1 MNALLTLVFASLK
14 GRLFATVVSILAVA
28 VALAVVAVTGI
39 VSFAIAKQAF
49 ESGRKYPFIV
59 AAEGASE
66 TQIILSTIFHIDKP
80 RGKIPFETYETLK
93 KDPRVTAAFPIA
105 AADSVGVFPIIG
117 TDGAFV
123 ADFGVGYRG
132 DITLTDPH
140 DAVLGAT
147 VARNLL
153 MDIGSTFTGT
163 HGMGGSAD
171 EAHEH
176 ADWVYTV
183 KGILDPT
190 GGPQDAAVYTSYKAV
205 WGIHGGGEDQ
215 GHKGHK
221 GHKGQGEEEKK
232 HCGRHDH
239 HDHKHEH
246 AAHDPVHSVHD
257 VHSVQPTDDGGHA
270 TEDHDRYHLSDGMLT
285 AVVARTA
292 NPVQVFEL
300 QQEYSRP
307 GLTAV
312 NTAGAVRSFQ
322 RYFNTAGLVAAFF
335 AGLTLLIAAA
345 LILAIT
351 LMALESRR
359 RELALLRILGI
370 GRGMIAFLIMLETLI
385 VTVAGVAVGFLLGHG
400 LPALFPKEIGA
411 LIGAAVEPWHIGANE
426 FPALIGALILGQL
439 VAFVAML
446 RAYRMNL
453 VEESSKN

>member
-1 MNALLTLVFASLK
+1 MRKMNAFFTLVIASLK
-14 GRLFATVVSILAVA
+14 GRLFATVVSVLAVA

-49 ESGRKYPFIV
+49 ESGRKYPLIV

-93 KDPRVTAAFPIA
+93 KDPRVTAAFPVA

-117 TDGAFV
+117 TNGDFLKDLGAT
-123 ADFGVGYRG
+123 YRG
-132 DITLTDPH
+132 DIALADSH

-147 VARNLL
+147 VARQLL
-153 MDIGSTFTGT
+153 MDIGAQFTGT

-171 EAHEH
+171 AAHEH
-176 ADWVYTV
+176 ADHTYVV
-183 KGILDPT
+183 KGVLDPT
-190 GGPQDAAVYTSYKAV
+190 GGPEDAAVYTSYKAV
-205 WGIHGGGEDQ
+205 WEIHGGK

-221 GHKGQGEEEKK
+221 GHKGQGEEEEE
-232 HCGRHDH
+232 HEDHEDHEDH
-239 HDHKHEH
+239 HDHEADH
-246 AAHDPVHSVHD
+246 
-257 VHSVQPTDDGGHA
+257 
-270 TEDHDRYHLSDGMLT
+270 DHDRYHLSDGMLT
-285 AVVARTA
+285 AVLARTG

-322 RYFNTAGLVAAFF
+322 KYFNTAGLVATFF

-351 LMALESRR
+351 LMALDARR

-370 GRGMIAFLIMLETLI
+370 GRGTIALLIMLETLI
-385 VTVAGVAVGFLLGHG
+385 VTVAGVVLGFLLGH
-400 LPALFPKEIGA
+400 LIPALFADRIGV
-411 LIGAAVEPWHIGANE
+411 LIGASIEPWHIGANE
-426 FPALIGALILGQL
+426 PAALLGALLLGQVVALI
-439 VAFVAML
+439 AML

-453 VEESSKN
+453 VEESAKN

>member
-1 MNALLTLVFASLK
+1 MRKMHALLTLIFASLR
-14 GRLFATVVSILAVA
+14 GRLFATTVSILAVA

-49 ESGRKYPFIV
+49 ESGRKYPLIV
-59 AAEGASE
+59 AAEGSSE

-93 KDPRVTAAFPIA
+93 KDPRVTAVFPIA

-123 ADFGVGYRG
+123 ADLGVGYRG
-132 DITLTDPH
+132 DIALADPH

-147 VARNLL
+147 VARQLL
-153 MDIGSTFTGT
+153 MDVGTEFTGT

-176 ADWVYTV
+176 ADHTYIV

-190 GGPQDAAVYTSYKAV
+190 GGPEDAAVYTSYKAV
-205 WGIHGGGEDQ
+205 WEIHGEK
-215 GHKGHK
+215 GHKGHE
-221 GHKGQGEEEKK
+221 GHKGQGEEKED
-232 HCGRHDH
+232 HDAH
-239 HDHKHEH
+239 HDHV
-246 AAHDPVHSVHD
+246 PSVPESDH
-257 VHSVQPTDDGGHA
+257 
-270 TEDHDRYHLSDGMLT
+270 DHDRYHLSDGMLT
-285 AVVARTA
+285 AVLARTG
-292 NPVQVFEL
+292 NPVQVFDL
-300 QQEYSRP
+300 QQEYSKP

-322 RYFNTAGLVAAFF
+322 KYFNTAGLVATFF

-351 LMALESRR
+351 LMALDARR

-370 GRGMIAFLIMLETLI
+370 GRGMIAVLIMLETLI
-385 VTVAGVAVGFLLGHG
+385 VTVTGVVIGFLLGHG
-400 LPALFPKEIGA
+400 IPSLFAADISRWVGA
-411 LIGAAVEPWHIGANE
+411 SVEPWHIGANE
-426 FPALIGALILGQL
+426 LPAIIGALLLGQA
-439 VAFVAML
+439 VALIAML
-446 RAYRMNL
+446 RAYRMDL
-453 VEESSKN
+453 VEESGKN

>member
-1 MNALLTLVFASLK
+1 MRKMNAFFTLVFASLK
-14 GRLFATVVSILAVA
+14 GRFFATTVSVFAVA

-49 ESGRKYPFIV
+49 ESGRKYPLIV

-105 AADSVGVFPIIG
+105 AADSLGVFPIIG
-117 TDGAFV
+117 TNGDFLKDLGAT
-123 ADFGVGYRG
+123 YRG
-132 DITLTDPH
+132 DIALADSH

-147 VARNLL
+147 VARQLL
-153 MDIGSTFTGT
+153 MNIGAEFTGT

-176 ADWVYTV
+176 GGHIYVV

-190 GGPQDAAVYTSYKAV
+190 GGPEDAAVYTSYKAV
-205 WGIHGGGEDQ
+205 WAI
-215 GHKGHK
+215 
-221 GHKGQGEEEKK
+221 
-232 HCGRHDH
+232 
-239 HDHKHEH
+239 
-246 AAHDPVHSVHD
+246 HSVHE
-257 VHSVQPTDDGGHA
+257 VHAVQHA
-270 TEDHDRYHLSDGMLT
+270 DEHGEDHHDHDRYHLSDGMLT
-285 AVVARTA
+285 AVLARTG

-322 RYFNTAGLVAAFF
+322 KYFNTAGLVATFF

-351 LMALESRR
+351 LMALDARR

-370 GRGMIAFLIMLETLI
+370 GRGTIALLIMLETLI
-385 VTVAGVAVGFLLGHG
+385 VTVAGVVIGFLLGHG
-400 LPALFPKEIGA
+400 VPTLFAADISRLVGA
-411 LIGAAVEPWHIGANE
+411 SIEPWHIGANE
-426 FPALIGALILGQL
+426 PAALIGALLLGQL
-439 VAFVAML
+439 VALIAML

-453 VEESSKN
+453 VEESAKN

>member
-1 MNALLTLVFASLK
+1 MRKMNAFFTLVFASLK
-14 GRLFATVVSILAVA
+14 GRLFATTVSVFAVA

-49 ESGRKYPFIV
+49 ESGQKYPFIV

-105 AADSVGVFPIIG
+105 AADSLGVFPIIG
-117 TDGAFV
+117 TNGDFLKDLGAP
-123 ADFGVGYRG
+123 YRG
-132 DITLTDPH
+132 DIALADSH

-147 VARNLL
+147 VARQLL
-153 MDIGSTFTGT
+153 MNIGAEFTGT

-176 ADWVYTV
+176 AGHTYVV

-190 GGPQDAAVYTSYKAV
+190 GGSEDAAVYTSYKAV
-205 WGIHGGGEDQ
+205 WEIHGGK

-221 GHKGQGEEEKK
+221 GHKGQEKE
-232 HCGRHDH
+232 D
-239 HDHKHEH
+239 
-246 AAHDPVHSVHD
+246 HDPVHSVHE
-257 VHSVQPTDDGGHA
+257 VHAVQHA
-270 TEDHDRYHLSDGMLT
+270 DEQGEDHHAHDRYHLSDGMLT
-285 AVVARTA
+285 AVLARTG
-292 NPVQVFEL
+292 NPVQVFDL

-322 RYFNTAGLVAAFF
+322 KYFNTAGLVATFF

-351 LMALESRR
+351 LMALDARR

-370 GRGMIAFLIMLETLI
+370 GRGTIALLIMLETLI
-385 VTVAGVAVGFLLGHG
+385 VTVLGVVLGFLLGHG
-400 LPALFPKEIGA
+400 VPTLFAADISRLVGA
-411 LIGAAVEPWHIGANE
+411 SIEPWHIGANE
-426 FPALIGALILGQL
+426 PAALIGALLLGQL
-439 VAFVAML
+439 VALIAML

-453 VEESSKN
+453 VEESAKN